1 MIKLT
6 PAQSRFLTE
15 NIPGFEAAQ
24 WSATSAG
31 AAGSD
36 RRFLRIQK
44 NKDPNES
51 FVLVLWDS
59 RDADWKRFLTIE
71 NELSQ
76 TVSFLPKIYAH
87 DDKHGM
93 ILEEDLG
100 NTTLK
105 QFCADSPCK
114 METVYRSVLEAL
126 LTWQKTEI
134 ITSAVIASRS
144 MDLDVFLWESKY
156 FSVHCVS
163 EFFGCDNL
171 LGKEWEKERM
181 RIAQNASN
189 LPRVCIHRDFQSEN
203 ILIHKGAVRFVDY
216 QGARLGPAG
225 YDLASLLY
233 DPYIAQFDDNLVGR
247 LFDYYLSKAPVSIT
261 AESFYVCALQRLM
274 QACGAFGN
282 LSIHKGKE
290 QYRRFIPVA
299 IKRCIGILEKLPHYP
314 QLYDILKKC
323 RETMKEETEYDKP

>member
-15 NIPGFEAAQ
+15 NIPGFNPLQ
-24 WSATSAG
+24 WSVTSAG

-44 NKDPNES
+44 NKDANVS
-51 FVLVLWDS
+51 FVLVLWDR
-59 RDADWKRFLTIE
+59 RDEDWLRFLTIE
-71 NELSQ
+71 KELGQ
-76 TVSFLPKIYAH
+76 TISFLPKIYAN
-87 DDKHGM
+87 DDNHGL

-105 QFCADSPCK
+105 QFCVESPCK
-114 METVYRSVLEAL
+114 METVYRSVLDAL

-134 ITSAVIASRS
+134 FVSDVIASRS
-144 MDLDVFLWESKY
+144 MDLEVFLWESKY
-156 FSVHCVS
+156 FSVHCIT

-171 LGKEWEKERM
+171 LNKEWEKERM
-181 RIAQNASN
+181 RIALVASN

-203 ILIHKGAVRFVDY
+203 ILINKGAIRFVDY
-216 QGARLGPAG
+216 QGARFGPAG

-233 DPYIAQFDDNLVGR
+233 DPYVAQLDDNLVQR
-247 LFDYYLSKAPVSIT
+247 LFDYYLSKAPVSIA
-261 AESFYVCALQRLM
+261 AESFYMCALQRLM
-274 QACGAFGN
+274 QACGAYCN

-299 IKRCIGILEKLPHYP
+299 IKRCIGIMEKISDYP
-314 QLYDILKKC
+314 QLSRILKKC
-323 RETMKEETEYDKP
+323 RESLKEETE